1 MVKGV
6 QKFRDHFRQF
16 TDSFVLIGGVACD
29 EWLRSQDL
37 PAFRPTRDIDMVLV
51 VEALRPEFV
60 VRFWEFVKAGNYE
73 IRQRSTGERIYYRF
87 GKPAEADYPALIE
100 VFSRQPG
107 GIDLA
112 AGQQI
117 VPIQVED
124 ERFSLSAI
132 LMDDSYYRLI
142 LENRQTMDGLPVATA
157 TALIPLKAHAWS
169 DLTVRKNAGGIVDED
184 DIKKHRKDVF
194 RLAAGLPA
202 EPGPALPETIR
213 NDLRVFVEAFPVESS
228 EWNDILKSL
237 RASLGAAVPSPQ
249 DLLATLKVYFELG
262 DPASGNPVPKQ

>member
-6 QKFRDHFRQF
+6 QKFREHFREF
-16 TDSFVLIGGVACD
+16 TDAFVVIGGVACD

-60 VRFWEFVKAGNYE
+60 AKFWEFVNAGRYE

-87 GKPAEADYPALIE
+87 GKPAEADYPALLE
-100 VFSRQPG
+100 VFSRQPD

-112 AGQQI
+112 AGQEI
-117 VPIQVED
+117 APILIEN

-132 LMDDSYYRLI
+132 LMDDAYYRLV
-142 LENRQTMDGLPVATA
+142 LDNRQTVDGLPVVTA
-157 TALIPLKAHAWS
+157 TALIPLKANAWK
-169 DLTVRKNAGGIVDED
+169 DLSRRKAAGEEVDEN

-202 EPGPALPETIR
+202 EPGAAIPETIR
-213 NDLRVFVEAFPVESS
+213 TDLRGFIEAFRVDSP
-228 EWNDILKSL
+228 EWDDILKSL

-249 DLLATLKVYFELG
+249 DLIDTLNVYFGLG
-262 DPASGNPVPKQ
+262 DVASGSFAK